1 MDLGKLK
8 QVSLTGTTALR
19 RSGLRGVAYRGCRIA
34 FRGETAGDGWLGA
47 GAQWPG
53 SSLYLPGQVSVAAGG
68 KLIVNGG
75 MTLYTGC
82 RVVVDPGGELTLG
95 SGYANTC
102 LRISCFLE
110 VTIGDEVAIAE
121 DVMIRDSDNH
131 QVGGGSR
138 RSSAPVRIG
147 DHVWVGSRAT
157 ILKGVTVGDGAIIGA
172 GAVVTRDVPA
182 RSLVA
187 GVPAT
192 VKRVDVEWT

>member
-1 MDLGKLK
+1 MELGKLSK
-8 QVSLTGTTALR
+8 LNLSGTTTLR
-19 RSGLRGVAYRGCRIA
+19 RAGLRGVAYRGCRIT

-53 SSLYLPGQVSVAAGG
+53 SNLYLPGQVSVASGG
-68 KLIVNGG
+68 KLVVDGG

-82 RVVVDPGGELTLG
+82 RVVVDPGAQLTLG

-102 LRISCFLE
+102 LRISCFVE
-110 VTIGDEVAIAE
+110 VTIGHEVAIAE
-121 DVMIRDSDNH
+121 DVLIRDSDNH
-131 QVGGGSR
+131 HVGGSSR
-138 RSSAPVRIG
+138 LSSAPVRIG
-147 DHVWVGSRAT
+147 DHVWVGSRVT

-182 RSLVA
+182 HSLVA
-187 GVPAT
+187 GVPAS